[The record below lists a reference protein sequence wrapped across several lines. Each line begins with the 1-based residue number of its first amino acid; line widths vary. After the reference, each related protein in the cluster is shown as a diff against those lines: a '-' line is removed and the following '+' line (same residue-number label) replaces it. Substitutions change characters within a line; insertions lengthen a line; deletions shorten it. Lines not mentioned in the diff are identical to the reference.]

1 MSPGCVATSSTAPNR
16 KTEFFRDE
24 DGLQSGERQTIGAV
38 TVTLQ
43 YRLETVKLNVF
54 SVRAESRFDRSTGP
68 DAGFYRGPSNELV
81 PDQHLFILAV
91 NWHFGFHRP
100 RGRR

>member
-1 MSPGCVATSSTAPNR
+1 
-16 KTEFFRDE
+16 
-24 DGLQSGERQTIGAV
+24 
-38 TVTLQ
+38 
-43 YRLETVKLNVF
+43 VF
-54 SVRAESRFDRSTGP
+54 SVRAEYRFDRSTGP